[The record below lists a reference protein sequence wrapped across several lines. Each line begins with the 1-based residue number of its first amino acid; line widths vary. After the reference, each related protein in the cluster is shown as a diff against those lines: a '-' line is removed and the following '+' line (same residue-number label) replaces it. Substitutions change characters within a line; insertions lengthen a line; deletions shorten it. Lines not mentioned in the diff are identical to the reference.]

1 MPETS
6 DQTATDTQDEAQ
18 AEGQDQAP
26 GGTRDETQDETQS
39 ESGLSVEEIEAER
52 QKRLDP
58 ENRPDDAEVDNSDRD
73 FDMEK
78 GMYTDA
84 EGYEQA
90 PKKFFPEGEQGA

>member
-6 DQTATDTQDEAQ
+6 GQTAT
-18 AEGQDQAP
+18 
-26 GGTRDETQDETQS
+26 ETQNESQNEAGDQSQEREQDGTQS
-39 ESGLSVEEIEAER
+39 ESGLPVEEIEAER
-52 QKRLDP
+52 EKRLDP
-58 ENRPDDAEVDNSDRD
+58 ENRPEEAEVDNTDRD

-84 EGYEQA
+84 DGYEQA